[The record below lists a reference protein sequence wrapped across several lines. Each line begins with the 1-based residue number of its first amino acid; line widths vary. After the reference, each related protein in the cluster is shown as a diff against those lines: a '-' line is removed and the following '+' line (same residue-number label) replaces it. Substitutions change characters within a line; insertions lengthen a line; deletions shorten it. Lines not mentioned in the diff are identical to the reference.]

1 MNVSKL
7 SEFWDIL
14 RLNLSTSIH
23 SNTNKNAPKSLFLL
37 LGAFKLLSSL
47 KIIYLAVFGLAFCC
61 ASSTVLI
68 GLNLTPAIN
77 LTSLA
82 FT

>member
-37 LGAFKLLSSL
+37 LGALNYLFNFL
-47 KIIYLAVFGLAFCC
+47 KMIYLAVFCLA
-61 ASSTVLI
+61 A
-68 GLNLTPAIN
+68 
-77 LTSLA
+77 
-82 FT
+82 

>member
-23 SNTNKNAPKSLFLL
+23 SNTKNAPNSLFLL
-37 LGAFKLLSSL
+37 LGAFKLFSSL
-47 KIIYLAVFGLAFCC
+47 KVIYLPVFGLAFCC
-61 ASSTVLI
+61 ASSAVLI
-68 GLNLTPAIN
+68 GLNFTPAIN